1 MHSQF
6 TREPMP
12 PSTSSSPLS
21 PFRGTLTA
29 NEVADGIN
37 AALRNAKR
45 LAADAKILLDAKRY
59 PSAASMAALSVEESE
74 KVSTLCAM
82 CLSRSK
88 GELLGAWKDYRT
100 HHPKNTAWIL
110 SELVQKG
117 ARHLSEFKDATDVQ
131 GEAVEVLDMLK
142 QLGFYTDSYRK
153 GFWTEPSAMIDSTIA
168 KTLVEIAE
176 NMCAKAEVSP
186 REIELWVEHVGP
198 AWLSRK
204 MPDALMRWAKAME
217 KEGLA
222 NPPPSVLDKF
232 PIDDLMSAGSE
243 RQKKYK
249 H

>member
-1 MHSQF
+1 MPSPSSQ
-6 TREPMP
+6 
-12 PSTSSSPLS
+12 SPLS

-74 KVSTLCAM
+74 KVSTLRAM

-88 GELLGAWKDYRT
+88 SELTGAWKDYRS

-117 ARHLSEFKDATDVQ
+117 ARHLSEFKDATNTN
-131 GEAVEVLDMLK
+131 GEVVEVLDMLK

-153 GFWTEPSAMIDSTIA
+153 GFWTEPSAMIDSTVA
-168 KTLVEIAE
+168 RTLVEIAE
-176 NMCAKAEVSP
+176 SMCAKAEVTP

-222 NPPPSVLDKF
+222 NPPPSVLEKL
-232 PIDDLMSAGSE
+232 PIDELMSADVE

>member
-1 MHSQF
+1 M
-6 TREPMP
+6 
-12 PSTSSSPLS
+12 PSTSSQSPLS
-21 PFRGTLTA
+21 PFRGPLTA

-37 AALRNAKR
+37 AAIRNAKR

-74 KVSTLCAM
+74 KVSTLRAM
-82 CLSRSK
+82 CLARSK
-88 GELLGAWKDYRT
+88 SELTGAWKDYRA

-117 ARHLSEFKDATDVQ
+117 ARHLSEFKDATDTN
-131 GEAVEVLDMLK
+131 GDTVEVLDMLK

-153 GFWTEPSAMIDSTIA
+153 GFWTEPSAMIDSTVA
-168 KTLVEIAE
+168 RTLVEIAE
-176 NMCAKAEVSP
+176 SMCAKAEVTP

-222 NPPPSVLDKF
+222 KPPPSVLEKL
-232 PIDDLMSAGSE
+232 PIEDLMNSDIE
-243 RQKKYK
+243 RQKKYR

>member
-1 MHSQF
+1 MPSASSQ
-6 TREPMP
+6 
-12 PSTSSSPLS
+12 SPLS
-21 PFRGTLTA
+21 PFRGPLTA
-29 NEVADGIN
+29 NEVAEGIN
-37 AALRNAKR
+37 AAIRNAKR

-74 KVSTLCAM
+74 KVSTLRAM
-82 CLSRSK
+82 CLARSK
-88 GELLGAWKDYRT
+88 SELLGAWKDYRA

-117 ARHLSEFKDATDVQ
+117 ARHLSEFKDATDTN
-131 GEAVEVLDMLK
+131 GETVEVLDMLK

-153 GFWTEPSAMIDSTIA
+153 GFWTEPSTMIDATVA
-168 KTLVEIAE
+168 RTLVEIAE
-176 NMCAKAEVSP
+176 SMCAKAEVTP

-222 NPPPSVLDKF
+222 KPPPSVLEKL
-232 PIDDLMSAGSE
+232 PIEELMSADVE

>member
-1 MHSQF
+1 
-6 TREPMP
+6 MP
-12 PSTSSSPLS
+12 SASSSSPLS
-21 PFRGTLTA
+21 PFRGPLTA
-29 NEVADGIN
+29 NEVAEGIN
-37 AALRNAKR
+37 AAIRNAKR

-74 KVSTLCAM
+74 KISTLRAM

-88 GELLGAWKDYRT
+88 SELMGAWKDYRS

-110 SELVQKG
+110 AELVSRG
-117 ARHLSEFKDATDVQ
+117 ARHLSEFKDATNTT
-131 GEAVEVLDMLK
+131 GETVEVLDMLK

-153 GFWTEPSAMIDSTIA
+153 GFWTEPSAMIDATVA

-176 NMCAKAEVSP
+176 SMCAKAEVSP

-222 NPPPSVLDKF
+222 KPPPSGLEKL
-232 PIDDLMSAGSE
+232 PIEEFMSADVE

>member
-1 MHSQF
+1 MPFPSSQ
-6 TREPMP
+6 
-12 PSTSSSPLS
+12 SPLS

-37 AALRNAKR
+37 AAIRNAKR
-45 LAADAKILLDAKRY
+45 LAADAKILLDAKRF

-74 KVSTLCAM
+74 KVSTLRAM

-88 GELLGAWKDYRT
+88 TELTGAWKDYRS

-117 ARHLSEFKDATDVQ
+117 ARHLSEFKDATNTN
-131 GEAVEVLDMLK
+131 GEVVEVLDMLK

-153 GFWTEPSAMIDSTIA
+153 GFWTEPSAMIDSTVA
-168 KTLVEIAE
+168 RTLVEIAE
-176 NMCAKAEVSP
+176 SMCAKAEVTP

-222 NPPPSVLDKF
+222 KPPPSVLEKL
-232 PIDDLMSAGSE
+232 PIEELMSADVE

>member
-74 KVSTLCAM
+74 KVSTLRAM

-88 GELLGAWKDYRT
+88 SELLGAWKDYRMFVEYLN
-100 HHPKNTAWIL
+100 HQYPAM
-110 SELVQKG
+110 LVQKG
-117 ARHLSEFKDATDVQ
+117 ARHRAKFKDATDVH

-153 GFWTEPSAMIDSTIA
+153 GFWTEPSAMIDSTVA
-168 KTLVEIAE
+168 YAR
-176 NMCAKAEVSP
+176 A
-186 REIELWVEHVGP
+186 
-198 AWLSRK
+198 
-204 MPDALMRWAKAME
+204 
-217 KEGLA
+217 
-222 NPPPSVLDKF
+222 
-232 PIDDLMSAGSE
+232 
-243 RQKKYK
+243 
-249 H
+249 

>member
-1 MHSQF
+1 
-6 TREPMP
+6 MP
-12 PSTSSSPLS
+12 TTSSSPLS
-21 PFRGTLTA
+21 PFRGNLTA
-29 NEVADGIN
+29 NEVAEGIN
-37 AALRNAKR
+37 AAIRNAKR

-74 KVSTLCAM
+74 KVSTLRAM

-88 GELLGAWKDYRT
+88 SELMGAWKDYRT

-117 ARHLSEFKDATDVQ
+117 ARHLSEFKDATDVH
-131 GEAVEVLDMLK
+131 GETVEVLDMLK

-153 GFWTEPSAMIDSTIA
+153 GFWTEPSTMIDATVA
-168 KTLVEIAE
+168 RTLVEIAE
-176 NMCAKAEVSP
+176 GMCAKAEVSP

-222 NPPPSVLDKF
+222 KPPPSVLEKL
-232 PIDDLMSAGSE
+232 PIEDLMNSDAE
-243 RQKKYK
+243 RQKKYR

>member
-1 MHSQF
+1 M
-6 TREPMP
+6 
-12 PSTSSSPLS
+12 PSTSSNSPLS
-21 PFRGTLTA
+21 PFRGSLEA
-29 NEVADGIN
+29 NEVAEGIN
-37 AALRNAKR
+37 AAIRNAKR
-45 LAADAKILLDAKRY
+45 LAADAKILLDARRY

-74 KVSTLCAM
+74 KVSTLRAM

-88 GELLGAWKDYRT
+88 SELMGAWKDYRA

-117 ARHLSEFKDATDVQ
+117 ARHLSEFKDATNSNGDT
-131 GEAVEVLDMLK
+131 VEVLDMLK

-153 GFWTEPSAMIDSTIA
+153 GFWTEPSTMIDATVA

-176 NMCAKAEVSP
+176 SMCAKQEVTP

-222 NPPPSVLDKF
+222 KPPPSVLEKL
-232 PIDDLMSAGSE
+232 PIDEFMSADVE

>member
-1 MHSQF
+1 
-6 TREPMP
+6 MP
-12 PSTSSSPLS
+12 SASSSSPLS
-21 PFRGTLTA
+21 PFRGHLTA
-29 NEVADGIN
+29 NEVANGIN
-37 AALRNAKR
+37 AAIRNAKR

-74 KVSTLCAM
+74 KVSTLRAM

-88 GELLGAWKDYRT
+88 SELMGAWKDYRS

-110 SELVQKG
+110 SELIQKG
-117 ARHLSEFKDATDVQ
+117 ARHLSEFKDATDTN
-131 GEAVEVLDMLK
+131 GETVEVLDMLK

-153 GFWTEPSAMIDSTIA
+153 GFWTEPSAMIDSTVA

-176 NMCAKAEVSP
+176 SMCAKAEVTP

-217 KEGLA
+217 QEGLA
-222 NPPPSVLDKF
+222 KPPPSVLEKL
-232 PIDDLMSAGSE
+232 PIEELMSADVE